1 MSSEIFGWFGQ
12 LENVNIPK
20 VPLAGYPVQ
29 NVVEFMLQ
37 LAAALSLV
45 YVIIAAVRL
54 TTSSGDPQSVATS
67 RKTIIFAVV
76 GLIISVMGLAITS
89 IIQTEAARIAGAS
102 NPFFGEGGVITVL
115 VEKLSFAIGV
125 ASVIM
130 VIVGGLRFIT
140 SGGDPQ
146 TAKAARNTV
155 LYAIIGM
162 IVAISGVLLVSF
174 VLSRIGGSQ

>member
-1 MSSEIFGWFGQ
+1 
-12 LENVNIPK
+12 
-20 VPLAGYPVQ
+20 
-29 NVVEFMLQ
+29 
-37 LAAALSLV
+37 
-45 YVIIAAVRL
+45 
-54 TTSSGDPQSVATS
+54 
-67 RKTIIFAVV
+67 
-76 GLIISVMGLAITS
+76 MGLAITS
-89 IIQTEAARIAGAS
+89 IIQTEAARVAGAS